1 MRLIG
6 YIQGADHARTFGDF
20 LYAQGIG
27 NQVDREQGDR
37 FEIWI
42 QSEDQVEKGKDH
54 LRNFQSNP
62 TGQNFVEAA
71 SRAKE
76 QRLKEALEKEAY
88 AKKVKT
94 AGRLRIPVRKFPP
107 GV

>member
-42 QSEDQVEKGKDH
+42 QSEDQVEKGKDY
-54 LRNFQSNP
+54 LRDFQSNP
-62 TGQNFVEAA
+62 TGQHFVDALPRPRNNA
-71 SRAKE
+71 SRKPSKK
-76 QRLKEALEKEAY
+76 RLTP
-88 AKKVKT
+88 KK
-94 AGRLRIPVRKFPP
+94 
-107 GV
+107 